1 MVTTKKLLRFF
12 LITLLFLEW
21 ASTSFAQTN
30 QCPICWVPITRH
42 RFVPGVNISP
52 QIKGYAEYLP
62 SDYYQNQNKR
72 FPLIIFVHGI
82 GSVGDG
88 QSVNSLCYA
97 VCGALPMK
105 IEERRYSEVVY
116 NNSGQAF
123 SFIVLTP
130 QYGQWPGTGA
140 SDLQAFIN
148 YAVANYRVDINRI
161 YLTGLSSGAEL
172 IMNYMSSSAT
182 EANRIAAV
190 VPLATCNSSNNN
202 GANYMGSQG
211 VRFWGL
217 HCQADNT
224 CGAGNTVNWAT
235 AINNYSPSNN
245 PMAKYTLT
253 PVYNAGFPHDIWY
266 ATYDS
271 SWKENNK
278 NITQW
283 MIQYSRNFQQGTLP
297 ASFSAY
303 DVVARN
309 REVVAEW
316 TTSQE
321 SNTDYFIVERAG
333 ADLQFQPIGRI
344 KAAGEATTSTRYSFK
359 DPQPIRGT
367 SYYRLALVNR
377 DGVKEL
383 FEIRKV
389 QVKDFGASFT
399 LTPVPARKNLVL
411 TLNLEQTQ
419 QLQFIIRDIN
429 GRTLQSWS
437 GNFSSGYANLNVD
450 VSRFNEGVYYLSI
463 QGRDF
468 SESRKFI
475 KQ

>member
-1 MVTTKKLLRFF
+1 MSTQKKLYRHAL
-12 LITLLFLEW
+12 LILLFVE
-21 ASTSFAQTN
+21 SFVGLRAQTN
-30 QCPICWVPITRH
+30 QCPSCWVSITRH
-42 RFVPGVNISP
+42 RFVPGVNISN
-52 QIKGYAEYLP
+52 QIKGYAEFLP
-62 SDYYQNQNKR
+62 ADYYQNQNKR

-82 GSVGDG
+82 GSIGDG
-88 QSVNSLCYA
+88 QSVNSLCNA

-105 IEERRYSEVVY
+105 IEERKYSDVVY

-130 QYGQWPGTGA
+130 QYGAWPGTGPG
-140 SDLQAFIN
+140 DLQAFIN

-182 EANRIAAV
+182 EANRIAAI
-190 VPLATCNSSNNN
+190 VPLATCNSSNSG
-202 GANYMGSQG
+202 GASNIGGQG
-211 VRFWGL
+211 IRFWGI

-224 CGAGNTVNWAT
+224 CGAGNTVNWSG
-235 AINNYSPSNN
+235 AINSYSPSNN
-245 PMAKYTLT
+245 PMAKHTLT
-253 PVYNAGFPHDIWY
+253 PVYNSSFPHDIWY
-266 ATYDS
+266 ITYDS
-271 SWKENNK
+271 AWKENNK

-283 MIQYSRNFQQGTLP
+283 MIQYSRNFQQSSLP
-297 ASFSAY
+297 AAFTSY
-303 DVVARN
+303 EVVARN
-309 REVVAEW
+309 REVIAEW

-321 SNTDYFIVERAG
+321 SNTDYFMVERAG
-333 ADLQFQPIGRI
+333 ADLQFQPIGKI
-344 KAAGEATTSTRYSFK
+344 KAAGESTTPTQYKFK
-359 DPQPIRGT
+359 DPQPLKGT

-383 FEIRKV
+383 FDIRKV

-419 QLQFIIRDIN
+419 QLQFTIRDIN
-429 GRTLQSWS
+429 GRTLQSWA

-450 VSRFNEGVYYLSI
+450 ISRFSEGVYYFNI

-468 SESRKFI
+468 AETRKFI